1 MKPTQGMKPNAHI
14 RNPLVDIV
22 VGEVDGVP
30 ARIDISSYSAAR
42 GFAKDR
48 LSRDEDG
55 IRFEAALRL
64 LLATDDADLAAMGL
78 SADALCTLW
87 RSGLIILPEE
97 RADAFAAP
105 GVFAMAREAYAA
117 QGFTLIP
124 ECVTMAATAILA
136 AHYRTEVA
144 GGRLKRGDKQSD
156 RYHAHNDPAA
166 RVVQGAL
173 RPAVERIVG
182 VPIKGSYTYASLYC
196 GGATLDKHIDRP
208 QCKYTVSLLIDH
220 RPTPSDGRSSW
231 PVEVYLGAD
240 VPPVACFQSLGGG
253 ILFRG
258 HEIPHGRPALAPGEE
273 SWVILLHYVDADF
286 DGPLD

>member
-1 MKPTQGMKPNAHI
+1 MKPLPHL
-14 RNPLVDIV
+14 RNPLADV
-22 VGEVDGVP
+22 VIREVGGVP

-42 GFAKDR
+42 GFARDW

-55 IRFEAALRL
+55 AGFEAALRFL
-64 LLATDDADLAAMGL
+64 DTAGDADLAAMGL
-78 SADALCTLW
+78 SAEALCTLW

-124 ECVTMAATAILA
+124 KCVTPAATAILA
-136 AHYRTEVA
+136 AHYRAGVA
-144 GGRLKRGDKQSD
+144 GGRFKRGDKQSD
-156 RYHAHNDPAA
+156 RFYAHNDPAA
-166 RVVQGAL
+166 RVVQRAL

-196 GGATLDKHIDRP
+196 GAATLDKHTDRP

-220 RPTPSDGRSSW
+220 RPAPSDGRSSW
-231 PVEVYLGAD
+231 PVEVYLGAGA
-240 VPPVACFQSLGGG
+240 PPVACFQSLGGG
-253 ILFRG
+253 LLFRG
-258 HEIPHGRPALAPGEE
+258 HEIPHGRPALATDEE
-273 SWVILLHYVDADF
+273 CWVILLHYVDAGF